1 MMEQGRRQS
10 GRRVVQASALACFLV
25 SVPGCG
31 GTTSEVVTDT
41 RIDQYRIKRVAVL
54 PFTVAP
60 RTRGQLQGYATPAP
74 SPEAAEKL
82 AELFYLKLNAREG
95 LRVISPSE
103 ARREVATIPAA
114 PSRDSLREFGEKL
127 GAGAVLEGTV
137 EVYKQRQGSALG
149 LERSQDSAEVGFAVR
164 LVSTQ
169 DGAILWTGE
178 YYEHQRPVIEDFSGF
193 LERGARYLTVEELAN
208 SAVDHVLVKFPL
220 GTPIKR
226 PGGARTDAP

>member
-10 GRRVVQASALACFLV
+10 RRRVVQASALACFLF

-31 GTTSEVVTDT
+31 GTTSEVVTDP

-60 RTRGQLQGYATPAP
+60 RTRGQLQGYAAPAP
-74 SPEAAEKL
+74 PPDAGEKL
-82 AELFYLKLNAREG
+82 AELFFLKLNAREG
-95 LRVISPSE
+95 ITVISPSQ
-103 ARREVATIPAA
+103 AREMTAGLPASTSKRTYRE
-114 PSRDSLREFGEKL
+114 LGEKL
-127 GAGAVLEGTV
+127 GVGAVLEGTV

-149 LERSQDSAEVGFAVR
+149 LDRPQDSAEVGFAVR
-164 LVSTQ
+164 LVSIQ
-169 DGAILWTGE
+169 DGAIIWTGE

-193 LERGARYLTVEELAN
+193 LERGARFLTVEELAN
-208 SAVDHVLVKFPL
+208 SAVDHVLVMFPL

-226 PGGARTDAP
+226 AMGARANAP

>member
-10 GRRVVQASALACFLV
+10 GRRVVRASALACLLV
-25 SVPGCG
+25 SVSGCG
-31 GTTSEVVTDT
+31 GTTSEVVTDP

-54 PFTVAP
+54 PFMVAP
-60 RTRGQLQGYATPAP
+60 RTRGQLQGYAAPAP

-95 LRVISPSE
+95 ITVIPPGQ
-103 ARREVATIPAA
+103 AREVMARVPASA
-114 PSRDSLREFGEKL
+114 AKLTSRELGEKL
-127 GAGAVLEGTV
+127 GVGAVLEGMV

-149 LERSQDSAEVGFAVR
+149 LDRPQDSAEVGFAVR

-193 LERGARYLTVEELAN
+193 LERGARFLTVEELAS
-208 SAVDHVLVKFPL
+208 SAVDHVLVGFPL

-226 PGGARTDAP
+226 ATGARADAP